1 MKGRAIA
8 CIAVGFL
15 ILTALALAWRQPWA
29 CTGKTP
35 SSPAAAAPI
44 TATASATPTAPAIL
58 TPTSSPTPLPL
69 LTRLAQI
76 DIPPRDPYDLAAR
89 LRGVPTPISR
99 IVNPMPPSYELGD
112 EAVFWLADLDANRH
126 YTITATLRHISPHL
140 YMWVQN
146 GESVSEG
153 ALARSAQEFE
163 ERIYPT
169 NRRYFGSEWAPGVDN
184 DVRLTVLNARFRGAA
199 GYFSS
204 ADEYPRAV
212 NPYSNEREMFYINL
226 AVRQPGTTEYHGTL
240 AHEFQHMIHWHQ
252 DVNEETWLNEGA
264 AQLAEFINGYNQP
277 DSAAF
282 ARNTDTQLT
291 TWSDDPAH
299 VIAHYDAAYLIVTYL
314 TQRYGTD
321 ILRQVIEQPANGT
334 ASIAAVLAANGEPA
348 DWDEIFADWVV
359 ANYLRGL
366 LYAPEAAPLLAQAR
380 YQYRGLSE
388 HELPFAPQPAAI
400 HRRYPVAQEATVRQF
415 ATDYVVLEG
424 QGDVRL
430 TFTGAL
436 TVPVVPNRSL
446 SGQYQWWSNRAD
458 YSAMTLTRAFDLR
471 GLPRATLHCALWYD
485 IEVGWDY
492 GYIEVSTDGG
502 ATWQTLPGHHT
513 TTEDPSGQNY
523 GHGYTGVSGG
533 GATPAWVQEEIDLSP
548 FAGQQILLR
557 FEYITDEGVNRAGW
571 CVDDIRIP
579 ELGFTDDVETGE
591 GEWVAVGFL
600 RMDNVLPQRFILQ
613 LITLGDQAAVQRL
626 TLDGGGQGAWEIRGL
641 GTAIP
646 RAVLAVSGATPV
658 TTEAARYRY
667 TITPLH

>member
-1 MKGRAIA
+1 MRRHSVAFIALGILVLIGLLLVWQRPWKRAADAI
-8 CIAVGFL
+8 
-15 ILTALALAWRQPWA
+15 P
-29 CTGKTP
+29 
-35 SSPAAAAPI
+35 SPAAVALA
-44 TATASATPTAPAIL
+44 TATGSATLATPARQAL
-58 TPTSSPTPLPL
+58 TIAPTPLPL
-69 LTRLAQI
+69 LTRLAQT
-76 DIPPRDPYDLAAR
+76 DIPARDPYELAAR
-89 LRGVPTPISR
+89 LRGVPTPIPR
-99 IVNPMPPSYELGD
+99 VVNPSSPSYEVGD
-112 EAVFWLADLDANRH
+112 EAIFWLSDLDANRQ

-146 GESVSEG
+146 GESVSDG
-153 ALARSAQEFE
+153 ALALSAQEFE

-169 NRRYFGSEWAPGVDN
+169 NRRYFGSEWTPGVDN
-184 DVRLTVLNARFRGAA
+184 DVRLTVLNARFHGAA

-204 ADEYPRAV
+204 SDEYPRAV

-226 AVRQPGTTEYHGTL
+226 AARQPGTTEYHGTL

-252 DVNEETWLNEGA
+252 DANEEAWLNEGA
-264 AQLAEFINGYNQP
+264 AEFAEFANGYSQP
-277 DSAAF
+277 GAA
-282 ARNTDTQLT
+282 ALAQNTDTQLN
-291 TWSDDPAH
+291 TWSDDPAD
-299 VIAHYDAAYLIVTYL
+299 VIAHYDAAYLMAAYL
-314 TQRYGTD
+314 TQRYGSD
-321 ILRQVIEQPANGT
+321 ILRQIVEHPANGA
-334 ASIAAVLAANGEPA
+334 ASVAAVLAANGEFA
-348 DWDEIFADWVV
+348 DWDEVFADWAV

-366 LYAPEAAPLLAQAR
+366 LDAPEAAPLLAQAK
-380 YQYRGLSE
+380 YQYRGLSAQ
-388 HELPFAPQPAAI
+388 ELPFAPQPAAT
-400 HRRYPVAQEATVRQF
+400 HLRYPVAQEATVRQF

-436 TVPVVPNRSL
+436 TVPVVPNRPL

-458 YSAMTLTRAFDLR
+458 YSAMTLTHAFDLR
-471 GLPRATLHCALWYD
+471 GLPRATLRCALWYD
-485 IEVGWDY
+485 IEAGWDY

-533 GATPAWVQEEIDLSP
+533 GATPVWVQEEIDLSP

-579 ELGFTDDVETGE
+579 ELGFADDVETGE

-613 LITLGDQAAVQRL
+613 LITLGDQASVQRL
-626 TLDGGGQGAWEIRGL
+626 TLDEDGQGAWEIRGL
-641 GTAIP
+641 GTLMP
-646 RAVLAVSGATPV
+646 RAVLAISGATPV

-667 TITPLH
+667 AITPLE